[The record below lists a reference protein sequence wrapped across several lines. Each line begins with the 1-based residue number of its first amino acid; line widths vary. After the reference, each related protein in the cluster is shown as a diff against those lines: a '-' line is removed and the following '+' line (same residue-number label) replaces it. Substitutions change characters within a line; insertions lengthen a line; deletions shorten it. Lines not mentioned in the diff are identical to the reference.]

1 MFGKTAN
8 VTGVNNEVHVGKA
21 GRKSVLTL
29 KPKVGIAEE
38 GTHTHTHR
46 EASLLHQARE
56 SQMVRQASDIKT
68 SYSVLASN
76 PKMCYG
82 RLTV

>member
-38 GTHTHTHR
+38 GTHTHTARTRAQTHKR
-46 EASLLHQARE
+46 SVFTPSGQRE
-56 SQMVRQASDIKT
+56 SDGAPGI
-68 SYSVLASN
+68 
-76 PKMCYG
+76 
-82 RLTV
+82 